1 MQRGSKHKLT
11 KKRTNKRMQRG
22 SYKKQRGGMQRGGF
36 FSFFNSNIKP
46 KNLVDKKT
54 PEDIFKMKQ
63 PISIE
68 ADFFEKYKDELDAL
82 AIPQN
87 IREALQMMMDMK
99 NKETVFN
106 KFYKDKGTGS
116 KVHSNPAIQ
125 APAGAAQSA
134 AQSAAPAPAQS
145 AAPAAQSADE
155 EDEED
160 EDEEEEEEEE
170 EQAPAA
176 QAPAA
181 PAQAAPAQAPAAPTP
196 PVQKGGAKRTRRSQK
211 ARRSRKARKAR
222 KSRRTART
230 QRS

>member
-1 MQRGSKHKLT
+1 MPT
-11 KKRTNKRMQRG
+11 KNKRMQRG
-22 SYKKQRGGMQRGGF
+22 NKHKRTKKRMQLGSHKKMRMQRGGF
-36 FSFFNSNIKP
+36 FSFFNSNLKP

-125 APAGAAQSA
+125 APAAAPAAAAPAAAAPAAAAQSA
-134 AQSAAPAPAQS
+134 
-145 AAPAAQSADE
+145 ADE

-160 EDEEEEEEEE
+160 DEEDEEEEEEEE
-170 EQAPAA
+170 K
-176 QAPAA
+176 PAA
-181 PAQAAPAQAPAAPTP
+181 PAPAAPT
-196 PVQKGGAKRTRRSQK
+196 PVQKGGAKRTRRSRGTKK
-211 ARRSRKARKAR
+211 AKKAR
-222 KSRRTART
+222 KSRRTR
-230 QRS
+230 RS

>member
-170 EQAPAA
+170 QAPAA